1 MLKDEH
7 FEVTT
12 YRLDGVYE
20 DSRHPAEVTFTSNLA
35 DDLQRRDFTINAM
48 AYNPRTGLTDLHG
61 GIADLENKVIRCVGD
76 ANERFG
82 EDALRMMRAIRFSA
96 QLGYE
101 IEAETKKALADHA
114 PSLKNI
120 SRERIHIE
128 LMKLI
133 TSPHPDFLRTAY
145 ETGLT
150 ATFFREFDLCMQT
163 GQNNP
168 HHLYSVG
175 EHILHSML
183 NIEADRIL
191 RLTML
196 LHDIAKPLTKR
207 VNEKTGYDSFHG
219 HPEEGERL
227 AKKILRRLKFDNET
241 IKTVSRLVR
250 YHDYDINHNTHI
262 NLASFSVEEAY
273 IRRSVY
279 RLGEDIYPLYLKVQ
293 AADVAAQSDFLRA
306 EKLAYQAEIKR
317 VYEKVKENGDCLS
330 LKGLAVTGH
339 DLIAAGIPAG
349 KRIGKVLKAMLE
361 EVLEHPEHNTKEYLL
376 LKFLRPRDVSSYK
389 GAANGHD

>member
-1 MLKDEH
+1 L
-7 FEVTT
+7 
-12 YRLDGVYE
+12 R
-20 DSRHPAEVTFTSNLA
+20 
-35 DDLQRRDFTINAM
+35 RRDFTINAM
-48 AYNPRTGLTDLHG
+48 AYNEREGLTDLYG
-61 GIADLENKVIRCVGD
+61 GLADMENKVIRCVGD

-82 EDALRMMRAIRFSA
+82 EDALRMMRAVRFSA

-101 IEAETKKALADHA
+101 IEAETKKAITANA

-128 LMKLI
+128 LVKLI
-133 TSPHPDFLRTAY
+133 TSPHPDYLRVAY

-150 ATFFREFDLCMQT
+150 ATFFREFDACMQT
-163 GQNNP
+163 GQNTP
-168 HHLYSVG
+168 HHIYTVG
-175 EHILHSML
+175 EHILHTML
-183 NIEADRIL
+183 NVEADRIL

-196 LHDIAKPLTKR
+196 LHDIAKPLTKI

-262 NLASFSVEEAY
+262 NLAGFTVEEAY

-279 RLGEDIYPLYLKVQ
+279 QLGEDIYPLYLKVQ
-293 AADVAAQSDFLRA
+293 GADIAAQSDFLQA
-306 EKLAYQAEIKR
+306 EKQAYLAEIKH
-317 VYEKVKENGDCLS
+317 VYEIVKKNGDCLS
-330 LKGLAVTGH
+330 LKKLAVTGH
-339 DLIAAGIPAG
+339 DLIAAGVPAG
-349 KRIGKVLKAMLE
+349 KRIGKILKAMLLD
-361 EVLEHPEHNTKEYLL
+361 VLDYPEHNTKEYLL
-376 LKFLRPRDVSSYK
+376 LTFLRPHVG
-389 GAANGHD
+389 GASESATDDND